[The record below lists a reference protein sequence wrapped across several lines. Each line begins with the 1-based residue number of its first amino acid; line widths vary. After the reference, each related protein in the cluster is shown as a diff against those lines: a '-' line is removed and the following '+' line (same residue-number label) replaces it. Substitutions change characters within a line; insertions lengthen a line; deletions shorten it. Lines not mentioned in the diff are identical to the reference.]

1 MRKNKANLVEA
12 IVKRTTIP
20 IQKERVSE
28 ILDILMDEIVKTV
41 AAGDEI
47 ILADFGRFRRIHKK
61 DRSCLQVSS
70 REPIVIKAFNTPSF
84 AAGKRF
90 KDLVKGER

>member
-1 MRKNKANLVEA
+1 MRKNKAHLVDA
-12 IVKRTTIP
+12 IAGRTTIP

-41 AAGDEI
+41 ASGDEI
-47 ILADFGRFRRIHKK
+47 ILADFGRFKRIHKK
-61 DRSCLQVSS
+61 DRSCLQVNTNE
-70 REPIVIKAFNTPSF
+70 RITIKAFNTPSF

-90 KDLVKGER
+90 KDLVKGDR